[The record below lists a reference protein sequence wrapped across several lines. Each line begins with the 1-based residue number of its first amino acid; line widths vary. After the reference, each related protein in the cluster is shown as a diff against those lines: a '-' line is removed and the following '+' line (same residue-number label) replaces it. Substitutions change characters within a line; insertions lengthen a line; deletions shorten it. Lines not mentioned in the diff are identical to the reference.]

1 MRVGGGLLF
10 LIALLSIGDCASEGR
25 AASGATI
32 QAAIK
37 DLTRE
42 ARRFQTDPF
51 GLPGE
56 PDFAR
61 RFGETIEADD
71 LVAALCRRT
80 HPNPFID
87 AYVRWQ
93 LISFAEDSRALG
105 ALDEQLFGAFLRHA
119 PAMVANPRADRDLV
133 ALLKRG
139 SESGPLSGADL
150 RRLQRLERQ
159 LTQMTKR
166 AELLNRPAIGFYEWA
181 QEELGLTGPRPR
193 QWLLCRCAATIA
205 AGWPARPIKSAISRA
220 FTESVSDPHFT
231 PAQRRLVVTQTRR
244 LIGLERTIINQMTF
258 LADGSLRVTFSRSRV
273 DAKDVEAW
281 IERLMCYRS

>member
-10 LIALLSIGDCASEGR
+10 LITLLSIGECASDGR

-32 QAAIK
+32 EAVIK
-37 DLTRE
+37 QLTRE
-42 ARRFQTDPF
+42 AQRFQNDPS

-61 RFGETIEADD
+61 RFDGTIEADD
-71 LVAALCRRT
+71 LERALCRRT
-80 HPNPFID
+80 HRNPFID

-93 LISFAEDSRALG
+93 LTSFADDSRALG
-105 ALDEQLFGAFLRHA
+105 ELDEQLFGAFLRHA
-119 PAMVANPRADRDLV
+119 PTLVANPRADRDLV

-139 SESGPLSGADL
+139 NESGPLSGADL

-159 LTQMTKR
+159 LNQMTKR

-181 QEELGLTGPRPR
+181 PEKLGLTGPRPR

-205 AGWPARPIKSAISRA
+205 AGWPARAIKSAISRA
-220 FTESVSDPHFT
+220 FTESVSDPRFT
-231 PAQRRLVVTQTRR
+231 PAQRRVVAAQSRR
-244 LIGLERTIINQMTF
+244 LIGLDRTIINQMTF
-258 LADGSLRVTFSRSRV
+258 LADGSLRVSFSRSRV
-273 DAKDVEAW
+273 EAKDVEVW
-281 IERLMCYRS
+281 VERLMGKR

>member
-10 LIALLSIGDCASEGR
+10 LIALLSIGDCASDGR
-25 AASGATI
+25 AASGSSI
-32 QAAIK
+32 EAAIK
-37 DLTRE
+37 QLTRE
-42 ARRFQTDPF
+42 ARRFQTDPL
-51 GLPGE
+51 GLPAE

-61 RFGETIEADD
+61 RFEGTIEADD
-71 LVAALCRRT
+71 LDRALSRRT
-80 HPNPFID
+80 HRNPFID

-93 LISFAEDSRALG
+93 LISFADDSRALG
-105 ALDEQLFGAFLRHA
+105 ELDEQLFGAFMRHA

-139 SESGPLSGADL
+139 NQSGPLSGADL

-159 LTQMTKR
+159 LNQMTKR

-181 QEELGLTGPRPR
+181 QKKLGPIGPRPR

-205 AGWPARPIKSAISRA
+205 AGWPARSIKSAISRA
-220 FTESVSDPHFT
+220 FTESVRDRRFT
-231 PAQRRLVVTQTRR
+231 PSQRRVVADQSRR
-244 LIGLERTIINQMTF
+244 LIGLDRTIINQMTF

-273 DAKDVEAW
+273 EAKDAEAW
-281 IERLMCYRS
+281 VERLMGKW

>member
-10 LIALLSIGDCASEGR
+10 LIALLSIGDCASDGR
-25 AASGATI
+25 AASGSSI
-32 QAAIK
+32 EAAIK
-37 DLTRE
+37 QLTRE
-42 ARRFQTDPF
+42 ARRFQTDPL
-51 GLPGE
+51 GLPAE

-61 RFGETIEADD
+61 RFEGTIEADD
-71 LVAALCRRT
+71 LDRALSRRT
-80 HPNPFID
+80 HRNPFID

-93 LISFAEDSRALG
+93 LISFADDSRALG
-105 ALDEQLFGAFLRHA
+105 ELDEQLFGAFMRHS

-139 SESGPLSGADL
+139 NQSGPLSGADL

-159 LTQMTKR
+159 LNQMTKR

-181 QEELGLTGPRPR
+181 QKKLGPIGPRPR

-205 AGWPARPIKSAISRA
+205 AGWPARSIKSAISRA
-220 FTESVSDPHFT
+220 FTESVRDRRFT
-231 PAQRRLVVTQTRR
+231 PSQRRVVADQSRR
-244 LIGLERTIINQMTF
+244 LIGLDRTIINQMTF

-273 DAKDVEAW
+273 EAKDAEAW
-281 IERLMCYRS
+281 VERLMGKW